1 MKYLLDTCAIS
12 ELVKKHPDEKIGQ
25 WIKECDED
33 TVFISVLTLGEIQ
46 KGISKLDDNR
56 RRIKIQKWLDS
67 DLRKRFA
74 ERILPVS
81 LEVALTWGV
90 IEGESANNGRPLPVI
105 DALIGATAVTH
116 NLTVVTRN
124 ERDIRGTGARILNLW
139 APKCSEP

>member
-12 ELVKKHPDEKIGQ
+12 ELVKKHPDEKIVQ

-67 DLRKRFA
+67 DLRERFA
-74 ERILPVS
+74 ERILPIS

-90 IEGESANNGRPLPVI
+90 IEGESANKGRPLPVI
-105 DALIGATAVTH
+105 DALIGATAVAH

-139 APKCSEP
+139 AP

>member
-12 ELVKKHPDEKIGQ
+12 ELVKKHPDEKIVQ

-67 DLRKRFA
+67 DLRERFA
-74 ERILPVS
+74 ERILPIS

-90 IEGESANNGRPLPVI
+90 IEGESANKGRPLPVI
-105 DALIGATAVTH
+105 DALIGATAVAH

-124 ERDIRGTGARILNLW
+124 ERDIRCTGARILNLW
-139 APKCSEP
+139 VP

>member
-12 ELVKKHPDEKIGQ
+12 ELVRKQPDEKIVQ

-33 TVFISVLTLGEIQ
+33 SVFLSVLTLGEIQ

-67 DLRKRFA
+67 DLRERFS
-74 ERILPVS
+74 ERILPVT

-90 IEGESANNGRPLPVI
+90 IEGESASKGRPLPVI

-124 ERDIRGTGARILNLW
+124 EGDIRGTGARTLNLW
-139 APKCSEP
+139 AS